1 MSARRRWFVAAL
13 VLVTGGVS
21 QAGQPAASDKAARQL
36 SEAVGSALAPGN
48 HATAAAVTPPAFD
61 VPPAIPTRSHIA
73 RDDMRRELREAAL
86 LVRTDA
92 AKRNLGRL
100 RQTITRL
107 RSLNAAV
114 ETSDALSRADQEQFR
129 QRIRSRLHD
138 LGDQIVALTRLEMG
152 KQERAARQAGENG
165 PKLMEAYS
173 MANLAAGSAATAA
186 EPYPWLGGAAQRQA
200 AELIDLIRTT
210 IRPDHW
216 DINGGPG
223 SIGYYAPFHALVV
236 TASSEVH
243 WMIGGLRGALG
254 N

>member
-1 MSARRRWFVAAL
+1 MIGRHWAAVALAL
-13 VLVTGGVS
+13 LAGGVS
-21 QAGQPAASDKAARQL
+21 QAGEPSASEKAAGQL
-36 SEAVGSALAPGN
+36 SEAVHSVIALGN
-48 HATAAAVTPPAFD
+48 PSATAGIARPAITIPPA
-61 VPPAIPTRSHIA
+61 VPTRSHIA
-73 RDDMRRELREAAL
+73 RDDVRRELREAAL
-86 LVRTDA
+86 LMRTEE
-92 AKRNLGRL
+92 AKRDLARL
-100 RQTITRL
+100 RQTIMRL
-107 RSLNAAV
+107 RSLHAAV

-129 QRIRSRLHD
+129 QQIRSRLYD
-138 LGDQIVALTRLEMG
+138 LGDHIVALTRLEMG
-152 KQERAARQAGENG
+152 KQQRAARQAGENG
-165 PKLMEAYS
+165 PKVMEAFS
-173 MANLAAGSAATAA
+173 MANLAAGTTATAA

-223 SIGYYAPFHALVV
+223 SIGYYAPVHALVV

>member
-1 MSARRRWFVAAL
+1 MHAVLRLGTCTLAL
-13 VLVTGGVS
+13 LTGSLVHAGPPANS
-21 QAGQPAASDKAARQL
+21 QGAARQL
-36 SEAVGSALAPGN
+36 SKAVESAIAPPGN
-48 HATAAAVTPPAFD
+48 RAASTVPAAVE
-61 VPPAIPTRSHIA
+61 VPPAIPTRSHIG
-73 RDDMRRELREAAL
+73 RDDVRSELRQAAL
-86 LVRTDA
+86 LVRTDE
-92 AKRNLGRL
+92 AKRNLDRL
-100 RQTITRL
+100 RQATTRL
-107 RSLNAAV
+107 RSLHAAV
-114 ETSDALSRADQEQFR
+114 ATSDALSRSDQEPFR
-129 QRIRSRLHD
+129 QQIRSRLYD

-165 PKLMEAYS
+165 PRVMETYS
-173 MANLAAGSAATAA
+173 MANLAAGSTAAAA

-243 WMIGGLRGALG
+243 WMVGGLRGALG